1 MQSLTNAAVN
11 KTELSL
17 PSEPD
22 EVGNNYKHAKKKKM
36 TPFPIVSVMKT
47 IKQNNRIKKVRAD
60 SEALVEVQDSAPLY
74 PKR

>member
-1 MQSLTNAAVN
+1 MRWVTTTNMQ
-11 KTELSL
+11 
-17 PSEPD
+17 
-22 EVGNNYKHAKKKKM
+22 KKKKM